1 MLLFATLFSRLN
13 SCSLR
18 SPAVMLGVTDWL
30 PEFTWRNVGLGA
42 LIVVVTFVV
51 ATGIVSFVVVKL
63 PATYFHPDHDREILK
78 GKNPAIR
85 WAAIIGKNLAGVLLV
100 VLGVVLSLPGIPGPG
115 LVTIL
120 FGVMLVDFPGRRW
133 LEHKL
138 VSQPRIQKG
147 INDLR
152 KRFGKKPI
160 KLYRHVFRIRGSGP
174 LSVAEPRRTQSY
186 IRPGPGFF
194 EARFD

>member
-1 MLLFATLFSRLN
+1 MLWFATVFSVLTAQ
-13 SCSLR
+13 CLHL
-18 SPAVMLGVTDWL
+18 PAIILGVTDWL
-30 PEFTWRNVGLGA
+30 PELTWGNVGLGA

-51 ATGIVSFVVVKL
+51 ATGVVSFVVVKL

-78 GKNPAIR
+78 DKTPAIR
-85 WAAIIGKNLAGVLLV
+85 WAGIIGKNLAGVVLI
-100 VLGVVLSLPGIPGPG
+100 VLGVVMSLPGVPGPG

-160 KLYRHVFRIRGSGP
+160 KL
-174 LSVAEPRRTQSY
+174 
-186 IRPGPGFF
+186 
-194 EARFD
+194 

>member
-1 MLLFATLFSRLN
+1 MPEFATVFSALN
-13 SCSLR
+13 AQFLTL
-18 SPAVMLGVTDWL
+18 PAVILGVTDWL
-30 PEFTWRNVGLGA
+30 PELTWRNVGLGV
-42 LIVVVTFVV
+42 LVVVVTFVV

-78 GKNPAIR
+78 DKHPAIR
-85 WAAIIGKNLAGVLLV
+85 WAGIIGKNLAGVILV
-100 VLGVVLSLPGIPGPG
+100 VLGVLMSLPGIPGPG

-133 LEHKL
+133 LEHKI
-138 VSQPRIQKG
+138 VSRPAVRKT

-160 KLYRHVFRIRGSGP
+160 KL
-174 LSVAEPRRTQSY
+174 
-186 IRPGPGFF
+186 
-194 EARFD
+194 